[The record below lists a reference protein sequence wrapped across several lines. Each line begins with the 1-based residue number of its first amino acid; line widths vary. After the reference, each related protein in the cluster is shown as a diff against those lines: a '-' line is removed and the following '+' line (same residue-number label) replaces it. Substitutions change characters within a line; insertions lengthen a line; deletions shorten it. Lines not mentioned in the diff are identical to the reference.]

1 MIKGVVRGKNLALIA
16 LALLCLLL
24 LFRNPGSPAAPH
36 SAAAPQP
43 VLPTTASSA
52 IWTCSMHP
60 QIRLPEP
67 GSCPICGMDLIP
79 AGDQGDDSGPWEL
92 RMSEAARTLAEIQT
106 SLVVRAGVPHERRLV
121 GKIEVD
127 EKRLRTVT
135 ARVAGRIDR
144 LFVDFTGI
152 SVEKGDHMVE
162 IYSPELVTAMQ
173 ELRQA
178 QQALQRGSEAG
189 RPSAERRLAAT
200 RRKLALLGLSP
211 EQLEQM
217 AAAEGLSTHLTLQ
230 APIGGIVLEKHVN
243 EGVYVEM
250 GTPIYTVADL
260 SRVWVSLQAYETDLP
275 WLRFGQQVHF
285 ELEAYPGDPFSGR
298 ISFIDPI
305 LNPQTRTV
313 RVRLEMDNAKG
324 LLKPDMFVRAVVQ
337 AALSPTGKVLDP
349 ELAGMWICRMHPE
362 ITARKAGICTVCQM
376 DLVPAESLGF
386 DTRAAEEDPLL
397 VPASAVLLTGTRS
410 VVYVEG
416 EHGSFQGREVTLG
429 PRAGDRYVV
438 RSGLN
443 PGEKVVTH
451 GAFKI
456 DSELQIRAKHSMLY
470 PPKAGGE
477 APQAS
482 LSQEQSLTLQT
493 LLDSYFSLQAA
504 LSQDSLPEV
513 RRSAERAQNSLAS
526 LFATASDPRK
536 ESWRGTLKEW
546 AVLLKNLGQSA
557 SLPEARRIFEVLS
570 GRLIAYLH
578 THGAPPGVVY
588 QFHCPMAADNQ
599 GADWLQREKELANP
613 YFGASMLRCGSLV
626 GELRGNPESG
636 QRHE

>member
-1 MIKGVVRGKNLALIA
+1 MIKGNVRGKDLALIA

-24 LFRNPGSPAAPH
+24 LFRGGSSAPAAQQT
-36 SAAAPQP
+36 AAHPQ
-43 VLPTTASSA
+43 ASNT

-79 AGDQGDDSGPWEL
+79 AGAEGDGSGPWEL
-92 RMSEAARTLAEIQT
+92 RMSEGARKLAEIQT
-106 SLVVRAGVPHERRLV
+106 SVVVRAGVPHERRLV

-127 EKRLRTVT
+127 EKRLRTVS

-162 IYSPELVTAMQ
+162 IYSPELVTALQ

-178 QQALQRGSEAG
+178 QSALQQGPEAG

-211 EQLEQM
+211 EQLEQL
-217 AAAEGLSTHLTLQ
+217 AAAEGNSTNLTLQ
-230 APIGGIVLEKHVN
+230 APIGGIVLQKHVN

-250 GTPIYTVADL
+250 GTPIYSVADL
-260 SRVWVSLQAYETDLP
+260 SRVWVSLQAYESDLP
-275 WLRFGQQVHF
+275 WLRFGQPVRF
-285 ELEAYPGDPFSGR
+285 EVEAYPGEQFSGR
-298 ISFIDPI
+298 ISFIDPM

-313 RVRLEMDNAKG
+313 RVRLEMANAKG
-324 LLKPDMFVRAVVQ
+324 LLKPDMFVRAVVM

-349 ELAGMWICRMHPE
+349 ALAGMWLCRMHPE
-362 ITARKAGICTVCQM
+362 ISAKSPGLCDVCGM
-376 DLVPAESLGF
+376 DLVRPESLGF
-386 DTRAAEEDPLL
+386 ETGASEEDPLV

-416 EHGSFQGREVTLG
+416 EPGSFQGRVVTLG

-438 RSGLN
+438 RSGLTA
-443 PGEKVVTH
+443 GEKVVTH

-470 PPKAGGE
+470 PPQEAAGP
-477 APQAS
+477 AAKTA
-482 LSQEQSLTLQT
+482 LSEEQTATLQV
-493 LLDSYFSLQAA
+493 LLQGYFAVQRALSEDALPAARSAAQRTENAISAALISDPGQQDTSWRSSLQ
-504 LSQDSLPEV
+504 EW
-513 RRSAERAQNSLAS
+513 
-526 LFATASDPRK
+526 PR
-536 ESWRGTLKEW
+536 
-546 AVLLKNLGQSA
+546 LLKNLDKSEN
-557 SLPEARRIFEVLS
+557 LPEARRTFETLS
-570 GRLIAYLH
+570 GRLIALLQAF
-578 THGAPPGVVY
+578 GVPPAGVVY
-588 QFHCPMAADNQ
+588 QFHCPMAAANQ
-599 GADWLQREKELANP
+599 GADWLQGEKELANP
-613 YFGASMLRCGSLV
+613 YFGAAMLACGSLV
-626 GELRGNPESG
+626 RELRSPAEGGSS
-636 QRHE
+636 HE